1 VIVGIGIDLVEI
13 DRIDEAIL
21 RHGNRF
27 AERILS
33 TCELVEYFELQ
44 ANQRPRFVAKRFS
57 AKEAF
62 AKAFGTGIGRGFGF
76 KDINIMHNALGRP
89 ELELSSSSTVF
100 DQLEKCSLYLSITDE
115 RSSAASVCVIERSD
129 H

>member
-1 VIVGIGIDLVEI
+1 MIVGIGIDLVEI
-13 DRIDEAIL
+13 DRVDKIL
-21 RHGNRF
+21 LRYDNRF
-27 AERILS
+27 AKRILS
-33 TCELVEYFELQ
+33 ASEFVEYCVLEGNL
-44 ANQRPRFVAKRFS
+44 RTRFLAKRFS

-89 ELELSSSSTVF
+89 EIELSPSSTVF